1 VNKALPTRGVIK
13 RPRRGEITCENE
25 QRVMQPSK
33 LYWGAIANMLLGMF
47 VFTPF
52 TAAATEIKVGLLRSI
67 QNGAIF
73 VAQEKGYFAEDG
85 LATELVFYS
94 TAQQIPAAVASRT
107 VDFGA
112 AGTTTSL
119 FRSGLQGTLRIIGGV
134 ARETAGY
141 RLYGLA
147 VSPRAY
153 EAGLKTFK
161 DLPGHSVAVATL
173 GAPAHYGL
181 ALIAGRY
188 GFPLT
193 DVRLFPEPA
202 YTSIV
207 AAVSRGQADAGII
220 PATAMLAEM
229 SRGALRVIGWIGDE
243 APWQVSVVFTGSA
256 LGNEKRETVLRFLRA
271 YRRGARA
278 YYDAFTAPDGS
289 RKDGSTAP
297 EILSI
302 VARYIGQRGE
312 QIRAGIAYVDPD
324 AHLDVRDILRQIEW
338 YRKEGLVD
346 VAQVAESIIDDRYVI
361 PLPQR

>member
-1 VNKALPTRGVIK
+1 
-13 RPRRGEITCENE
+13 
-25 QRVMQPSK
+25 
-33 LYWGAIANMLLGMF
+33 
-47 VFTPF
+47 
-52 TAAATEIKVGLLRSI
+52 
-67 QNGAIF
+67 
-73 VAQEKGYFAEDG
+73 
-85 LATELVFYS
+85 LVFFN
-94 TAQQIPAAVASRT
+94 TAQQIPAAVASHA

-112 AGTTTSL
+112 AGTTASL
-119 FRSGLQGTLRIIGGV
+119 YSSGLQGTLRIIGGV

-161 DLPGHSVAVATL
+161 DLPGHSVAVATV

-193 DVRLFPEPA
+193 DVRLLPEPA

-207 AAVSRGQADAGII
+207 AAVSSGQADAGII

-229 SRGALRVIGWIGDE
+229 SRGAVRVIGWIGDE
-243 APWQVSVVFTGSA
+243 VPWQVSVIFTASA
-256 LGNEKRETVLRFLRA
+256 MANENGKAVLRFLRA
-271 YRRGARA
+271 YRKGARA

-302 VARYIGQRGE
+302 VAQYIGHPGE
-312 QIRAGIAYVDPD
+312 QIRAGIAYVDPE
-324 AHLDVRDILRQIEW
+324 ARLDVRDILRQVEW

-346 VAQVAESIIDDRYVI
+346 EAQLAERIIDDHYVI